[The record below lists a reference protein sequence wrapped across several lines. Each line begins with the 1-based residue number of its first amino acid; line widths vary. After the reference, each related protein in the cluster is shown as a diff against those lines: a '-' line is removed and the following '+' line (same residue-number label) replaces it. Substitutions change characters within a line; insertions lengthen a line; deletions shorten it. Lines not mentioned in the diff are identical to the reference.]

1 MPLTPRSLVAEARR
15 APGNALVLAGLLVAA
30 VATPAVFAPG
40 LYDDFTL
47 AKQAS
52 LLVATALILGG
63 LAWDGEFFPRHAAVR
78 RILMVWIALLTV
90 SFIAGID
97 SRGSILGYYQYR
109 QGLLTQVAYIA
120 LFLGSG
126 KRTRESGWGW
136 LGPAGVAGLASVTA
150 YTAIQ
155 AAGQDPVNWWVDT
168 SARAI
173 GTIGNANELAAYA
186 VIATAFCGFGA
197 RYSPRTAGV
206 WTVAVAGGA
215 SFIVLESESRS
226 GLLALGTAF
235 IAFPLAGA
243 VLGERW
249 RGWARQ
255 WLLLLGG
262 LATGAVLSTLAGGTA
277 GTADRVQAGFV
288 QSQTSGST
296 RMELWK
302 GTASVI
308 AASPLIGF
316 GPDGLHLAFPR
327 HRPADLGGAFSDYDL
342 VAQSSH
348 NAVLDVAANQGI
360 PALIALVSMLGLVAV
375 RSVRCERR
383 LPDPGTPFVWAAMT
397 GYVALVLVNP
407 VSLAAHALFFI
418 LAGALNGRAEA
429 ALTRTRK
436 SLLPSPLRLALVS
449 PALLGLL
456 AVAVM
461 MPLADIRANR
471 AWTHFAEQ
479 DFELAAADYA
489 AAHRL
494 VPFERVYAAAVAESW
509 LAAGVDGGEEPLR
522 AAAEAYETFDDEF
535 GFSSGEAIGLVTAR
549 IGLGETT
556 TLNASIDRSLE
567 LNPHGV
573 SMISYTT
580 TLRTAA
586 ATGGTL
592 RYAERDR
599 WVYVEPT
606 VNPTSR

>member
-1 MPLTPRSLVAEARR
+1 MPLSPRSLVDEARR

-30 VATPAVFAPG
+30 VVTPAVFAPG

-47 AKQAS
+47 VKQAS
-52 LLVATALILGG
+52 LLVATALILAG
-63 LAWDGEFFPRHAAVR
+63 LAWDGEFLPRSPIVR
-78 RILMVWIALLTV
+78 RLLVAWTV
-90 SFIAGID
+90 LLSGSFFMGID
-97 SRGSILGYYQYR
+97 SRGSVLGYYQYR
-109 QGLLTQVAYIA
+109 QGLLTQVAYVA
-120 LFLGSG
+120 LFVGSS
-126 KRTRESGWGW
+126 KVTRETGWGW
-136 LGPAGVAGLASVTA
+136 LGPAGIAGLASVTA
-150 YTAIQ
+150 YTTVQ

-186 VIATAFCGFGA
+186 VIALAFCGFGA
-197 RYSPRTAGV
+197 RYSRRTATV
-206 WTVAVAGGA
+206 WTVVVAAWA

-249 RGWARQ
+249 RRWARQ

-262 LATGAVLSTLAGGTA
+262 LATGAVLSTLAGGAA
-277 GTADRVQAGFV
+277 GTADRVQAGLV

-296 RMELWK
+296 RTGLWK
-302 GTASVI
+302 GTAPVI

-327 HRPADLGGAFSDYDL
+327 HRPADLGGAFSDYNL

-383 LPDPGTPFVWAAMT
+383 PRDPGTPFVWAAMT
-397 GYVALVLVNP
+397 GYVALILVNP
-407 VSLAAHALFFI
+407 VSLAPHALFFI
-418 LAGALNGRAEA
+418 LAGALNGRAEGR
-429 ALTRTRK
+429 LPSTRK
-436 SLLPSPLRLALVS
+436 PLLPSPLRLALVS
-449 PALLGLL
+449 PALLGLF
-456 AVAVM
+456 AVAAL
-461 MPLADIRANR
+461 MPLADIRANS

-479 DFELAAADYA
+479 DFDFAAEDYA

-494 VPFERVYAAAVAESW
+494 IPFERVYAAAVAESW
-509 LAAGVDGGEEPLR
+509 LAAGVDGGEGPLR

-535 GFSSGEAIGLVTAR
+535 GFSSGEAIGLITAR
-549 IGLGETT
+549 IGLSDAPG
-556 TLNASIDRSLE
+556 LDALIDRSLS

-573 SMISYTT
+573 SMISYTA

-592 RYAERDR
+592 HYAKRDR

-606 VNPTSR
+606 ANPTTR